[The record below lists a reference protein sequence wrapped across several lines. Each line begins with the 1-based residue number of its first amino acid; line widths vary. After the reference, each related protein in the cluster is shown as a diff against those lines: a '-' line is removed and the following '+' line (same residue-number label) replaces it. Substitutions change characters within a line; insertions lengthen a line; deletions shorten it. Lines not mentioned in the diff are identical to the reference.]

1 MKEKSIELRKNI
13 DKKWRIQNSVTHE
26 TQLKN
31 NPKGIQKGD
40 LREF

>member
-13 DKKWRIQNSVTHE
+13 DKKRRIQNSVTRE

-31 NPKGIQKGD
+31 NVGI
-40 LREF
+40 